1 LLPNFRYKAFISYSW
16 ADAKWGKWLHHA
28 IETYRTP
35 RPLVGTEGRRG
46 PVPARLHPL
55 FKDREEEAAGASIG
69 HAVEEALANSEFLIV
84 ICSPNS
90 AKSQWVNREI
100 AWFKTHRNPANILAL
115 IVGGEPGAS
124 ALPGREADEC
134 FPRAL
139 TNVVDAAME
148 VTPEALD
155 APLAADARDSGDGKR
170 GARLKIAAALLG
182 VGLDELVRRDDRRRA
197 RLRIAATAASLAIAA
212 VMSVLAWSATVAR
225 NEAVF
230 QRNEAQDLTEFML
243 TDLRGRLDEVGRL
256 DILETVGSRLMT
268 SYDRQDLAALDADAL
283 GRRARVQLLLGEIE
297 NNRGNLAGALKT
309 YQAAAATTAE
319 LLAREPDVPQRQFD
333 HAQSLY
339 WVGFIAWQRGDLGTA
354 KRQFQGYDALAS
366 KLVAA
371 DPRKFDWQLEKS
383 YAQSNLGTVASE
395 SGDLA
400 AASRHFAAAL
410 VIDRRFYE
418 ANRTLDDAIMQY
430 SETLSWAAR
439 VAARRYEFE
448 EAAALYGQGVA
459 LYRQALAADP
469 KNQALLTKLT
479 IITTQHARALNDL
492 GRTEEARPAADEA
505 IALATTMSARDRS
518 NAQAAEYMRNA
529 QLLAA
534 QLAKD
539 RRDFD
544 TATRL
549 ANDLLQA
556 IDAQRRSETETNNA
570 TLEQANLA
578 RLVLAAVALNRQNK
592 AEAAQHYAM
601 VHAAVAKRDLR
612 AAGSANIIAFVSALG
627 GLGQIAPNAGHW
639 QKLLTALQQAGGAP
653 PAVTATVQARALI
666 AANRADEGWAL
677 VRRLQQAGYAHPD
690 FVAAFPLARDPQNS
704 GAPSPRAR

>member
-1 LLPNFRYKAFISYSW
+1 
-16 ADAKWGKWLHHA
+16 
-28 IETYRTP
+28 
-35 RPLVGTEGRRG
+35 
-46 PVPARLHPL
+46 LHPL

-69 HAVEEALANSEFLIV
+69 RAVEEALANSEFLVV

-100 AWFKTHRNPANILAL
+100 AWFKTHRDPANILAL
-115 IVGGEPGAS
+115 IVGGEPGAA

-139 TNVVDAAME
+139 THVVNAAME

-170 GARLKIAAALLG
+170 GAKLKIAAALLG

-197 RLRIAATAASLAIAA
+197 RLRI
-212 VMSVLAWSATVAR
+212 
-225 NEAVF
+225 
-230 QRNEAQDLTEFML
+230 
-243 TDLRGRLDEVGRL
+243 
-256 DILETVGSRLMT
+256 
-268 SYDRQDLAALDADAL
+268 
-283 GRRARVQLLLGEIE
+283 
-297 NNRGNLAGALKT
+297 
-309 YQAAAATTAE
+309 AATTAE

-339 WVGFIAWQRGDLGTA
+339 WVGFIAWQRGDLGAA

-430 SETLSWAAR
+430 GETLSWVAR
-439 VAARRYEFE
+439 VAALRYEFARAE
-448 EAAALYGQGVA
+448 VLYGQGVA

-492 GRTEEARPAADEA
+492 GRTEEARPVADEA
-505 IALATTMSARDRS
+505 IALATAMSARDRS
-518 NAQAAEYMRNA
+518 NAQAAEYQRNA

-539 RRDFD
+539 ARDHA
-544 TATRL
+544 TAARL
-549 ANDLLQA
+549 AGGLLQT
-556 IDAQRRSETETNNA
+556 IDARRRAGLEINNA
-570 TLEQANLA
+570 TLEQENLA
-578 RLVLAAVALNRQNK
+578 RLVLAVVALRQRNP
-592 AEAAQHYAM
+592 AAAAKHYE
-601 VHAAVAKRDLR
+601 VVAATAAKLDRS
-612 AAGSANIIAFVSALG
+612 AAGSPNMTLFASAHG
-627 GLGQIAPNAGHW
+627 GLGLMAPNAGHW
-639 QKLLTALQQAGGAP
+639 KALLGAVERARGAP
-653 PAVTATVQARALI
+653 MASTAVLQAKALF
-666 AANRADEGWAL
+666 AEQRADEGWAI
-677 VRRLQQAGYAHPD
+677 VGRLQQAGYAHPD
-690 FVAAFPLARDPQNS
+690 FVALFPAR
-704 GAPSPRAR
+704 APSLLSGSS

>member
-1 LLPNFRYKAFISYSW
+1 LLPSFRYKGFISYSW

-69 HAVEEALANSEFLIV
+69 RAVEEALANSEFLVV

-100 AWFKTHRNPANILAL
+100 AWFKTHRDPANILAL
-115 IVGGEPGAS
+115 IVGGEPGAA

-139 TNVVDAAME
+139 THVVNAAME

-170 GARLKIAAALLG
+170 GAKLKIAAALLG

-197 RLRIAATAASLAIAA
+197 RLRI
-212 VMSVLAWSATVAR
+212 
-225 NEAVF
+225 
-230 QRNEAQDLTEFML
+230 
-243 TDLRGRLDEVGRL
+243 
-256 DILETVGSRLMT
+256 
-268 SYDRQDLAALDADAL
+268 
-283 GRRARVQLLLGEIE
+283 
-297 NNRGNLAGALKT
+297 
-309 YQAAAATTAE
+309 AATTAE

-339 WVGFIAWQRGDLGTA
+339 WVGFIAWQRGDLGAA

-430 SETLSWAAR
+430 GETLSWVAR
-439 VAARRYEFE
+439 VAALRYEFARAE
-448 EAAALYGQGVA
+448 VLYGQGVA

-492 GRTEEARPAADEA
+492 GRTEEARPVADEA
-505 IALATTMSARDRS
+505 IALATAMSARDRS
-518 NAQAAEYMRNA
+518 NAQAAEYQRNA

-539 RRDFD
+539 ARDHA
-544 TATRL
+544 TAARL
-549 ANDLLQA
+549 AGGLLQT
-556 IDAQRRSETETNNA
+556 IDARRRAGLEINDA
-570 TLEQANLA
+570 TLEQENLA
-578 RLVLAAVALNRQNK
+578 RLVLAVVALRQRNP
-592 AEAAQHYAM
+592 AAAAKHYE
-601 VHAAVAKRDLR
+601 VVAATAAKLDRS
-612 AAGSANIIAFVSALG
+612 AAGSPNMTLFASAHG
-627 GLGQIAPNAGHW
+627 GLGLMAPNAGHW
-639 QKLLTALQQAGGAP
+639 KALLGAVERARGAP
-653 PAVTATVQARALI
+653 MASTAVLQAKALF
-666 AANRADEGWAL
+666 AEQRADEGWAI
-677 VRRLQQAGYAHPD
+677 VGRLQQAGYAHPD
-690 FVAAFPLARDPQNS
+690 FVALFPAR
-704 GAPSPRAR
+704 APSLLSGSS

>member
-1 LLPNFRYKAFISYSW
+1 LPNFRYKAFISYSW
-16 ADAKWGKWLHHA
+16 SDAKWGQWLHQA

-35 RPLVGTEGRRG
+35 RQLVGTAGRRG

-69 HAVEEALANSEFLIV
+69 TAVEEALANSEYLIV

-100 AWFKTHRNPANILAL
+100 AWFKTHRDPANILAV
-115 IVGGEPGAS
+115 IVGGEPGA
-124 ALPGREADEC
+124 AATPGREAEEC

-139 TNVVDAAME
+139 THVVNANME
-148 VTPEALD
+148 VTPKALH
-155 APLAADARDSGDGKR
+155 APLAADARESGDRKR
-170 GARLKIAAALLG
+170 GAKLKIAAALLG

-197 RLRIAATAASLAIAA
+197 RLRIAATAASVSIAA
-212 VMSVLAWSATVAR
+212 VMSVLAWSATIAR

-230 QRNEAQDLTEFML
+230 QRDEAQELTEFML

-256 DILETVGSRLMT
+256 DILETVGTRLMA
-268 SYDRQDLAALDADAL
+268 SYDKQDLAALDSDSL

-297 NNRGNLAGALKT
+297 NNRGNLASALKT

-319 LLAREPDVPQRQFD
+319 LLARDPDVPQREFD

-339 WVGFIAWQRGDLGTA
+339 WVGFIAWQRGDLGAA
-354 KRQFQGYDALAS
+354 KRQFQGYDALAG

-371 DPRKFDWQLEKS
+371 EPGKFDWQLEKS

-400 AASRHFAAAL
+400 AASRHFATAL
-410 VIDRRFYE
+410 AIDRRYYE
-418 ANRTLDDAIMQY
+418 ANRALDDAVMQY
-430 SETLSWAAR
+430 GETLSWAAR
-439 VAARRYEFE
+439 VASRRYEF
-448 EAAALYGQGVA
+448 AAAESLYGQGLA
-459 LYRQALAADP
+459 LYRQAYGADP

-492 GRTEEARPAADEA
+492 GRTREARPEADEA
-505 IALATTMSARDRS
+505 IALATTMSARDRG
-518 NAQAAEYMRNA
+518 NAQAAEYLRNA

-539 RRDFD
+539 ARDFD

-549 ANDLLQA
+549 AGGLLRV
-556 IDAQRRSETETNNA
+556 IDAKRKSGTETNNA
-570 TLEQANLA
+570 TLEQENLA
-578 RLVLAAVALNRQNK
+578 RLVLAAVALKRRNL
-592 AEAAQHYAM
+592 AEAAEHYAR
-601 VHAAVAKRDLR
+601 VRAAVAKRDLSV
-612 AAGSANIIAFVSALG
+612 AGSSYTTVFVGAQG
-627 GLGQIAPNAGHW
+627 GLGEIAPKSGHW
-639 QKLLTALQQAGGAP
+639 QAVLTVLQHAEGAP
-653 PAVTATVQARALI
+653 MASTATVQAKALI
-666 AANRADEGWAL
+666 AENRAGEGLAI
-677 VRRLQQAGYAHPD
+677 VNRLRQAGYAHPD
-690 FVAAFPLARDPQNS
+690 FVALFPAR
-704 GAPSPRAR
+704 AASPRSGSS

>member
-1 LLPNFRYKAFISYSW
+1 LLPSFRYKGFISYSW

-69 HAVEEALANSEFLIV
+69 RAVEEALANSEFLVV

-100 AWFKTHRNPANILAL
+100 AWFKTHRDPANILAL
-115 IVGGEPGAS
+115 IVGGEPGAA

-139 TNVVDAAME
+139 THVVNAAME

-170 GARLKIAAALLG
+170 GAKLKIAAALLG

-197 RLRIAATAASLAIAA
+197 RLRI
-212 VMSVLAWSATVAR
+212 
-225 NEAVF
+225 
-230 QRNEAQDLTEFML
+230 
-243 TDLRGRLDEVGRL
+243 
-256 DILETVGSRLMT
+256 
-268 SYDRQDLAALDADAL
+268 
-283 GRRARVQLLLGEIE
+283 
-297 NNRGNLAGALKT
+297 
-309 YQAAAATTAE
+309 AATTAE

-339 WVGFIAWQRGDLGTA
+339 WVGFIAWQRGDLGAA

-430 SETLSWAAR
+430 GETLSWAAR
-439 VAARRYEFE
+439 VAALRYEFARAE
-448 EAAALYGQGVA
+448 VLYGQGVA

-492 GRTEEARPAADEA
+492 GRTEEARPVADEA
-505 IALATTMSARDRS
+505 IALATAMSARDRS
-518 NAQAAEYMRNA
+518 NAQAAEYQRNA

-539 RRDFD
+539 ARDHA
-544 TATRL
+544 TAARL
-549 ANDLLQA
+549 AGGLLQT
-556 IDAQRRSETETNNA
+556 IDARRRAGLEINNA
-570 TLEQANLA
+570 TLEQENLA
-578 RLVLAAVALNRQNK
+578 RLVLAVVALRQRNP
-592 AEAAQHYAM
+592 AAAAKHYE
-601 VHAAVAKRDLR
+601 VVAATAAKLDRS
-612 AAGSANIIAFVSALG
+612 AAGSPNMTLFASAHG
-627 GLGQIAPNAGHW
+627 GLGLMAPNAGHW
-639 QKLLTALQQAGGAP
+639 KALLGAVERARGAP
-653 PAVTATVQARALI
+653 MASTAVLQAKALF
-666 AANRADEGWAL
+666 AEQRADEGWAI
-677 VRRLQQAGYAHPD
+677 VGRLQQAGYAHPD
-690 FVAAFPLARDPQNS
+690 FVALFPAR
-704 GAPSPRAR
+704 APSLLSGSS

>member
-1 LLPNFRYKAFISYSW
+1 MLPSFRYKGFISYSW

-69 HAVEEALANSEFLIV
+69 RAVEEALANSEFLVV

-100 AWFKTHRNPANILAL
+100 AWFKTHRDPANILAL
-115 IVGGEPGAS
+115 IVGGEPGAA

-139 TNVVDAAME
+139 THVVNAAME

-170 GARLKIAAALLG
+170 GAKLKIAAALLG

-197 RLRIAATAASLAIAA
+197 RLRI
-212 VMSVLAWSATVAR
+212 
-225 NEAVF
+225 
-230 QRNEAQDLTEFML
+230 
-243 TDLRGRLDEVGRL
+243 
-256 DILETVGSRLMT
+256 
-268 SYDRQDLAALDADAL
+268 
-283 GRRARVQLLLGEIE
+283 
-297 NNRGNLAGALKT
+297 
-309 YQAAAATTAE
+309 AATTAE

-339 WVGFIAWQRGDLGTA
+339 WVGFIAWQRGDLGAA

-430 SETLSWAAR
+430 GETLSWVAR
-439 VAARRYEFE
+439 VAALRYEFARAE
-448 EAAALYGQGVA
+448 VLYGQGVA

-492 GRTEEARPAADEA
+492 GRTEEARPVADEA
-505 IALATTMSARDRS
+505 IALATAMSARDRS
-518 NAQAAEYMRNA
+518 NAQAAEYQRNA

-539 RRDFD
+539 ARDHA
-544 TATRL
+544 TAARL
-549 ANDLLQA
+549 AGGLLQT
-556 IDAQRRSETETNNA
+556 IDARRRAGLEINDA
-570 TLEQANLA
+570 TLEQENLA
-578 RLVLAAVALNRQNK
+578 RLVLAVVALRQRNP
-592 AEAAQHYAM
+592 AAAAKHYE
-601 VHAAVAKRDLR
+601 VVAATAAKLDRS
-612 AAGSANIIAFVSALG
+612 AAGSPNMTLFASAHG
-627 GLGQIAPNAGHW
+627 GLGLMAPNAGHW
-639 QKLLTALQQAGGAP
+639 KALLGAVERARGAP
-653 PAVTATVQARALI
+653 MASTAVLQAKALF
-666 AANRADEGWAL
+666 AEQRADEGWAI
-677 VRRLQQAGYAHPD
+677 VGRLQQAGYAHPD
-690 FVAAFPLARDPQNS
+690 FVALFPAR
-704 GAPSPRAR
+704 APSLLSGSS

>member
-1 LLPNFRYKAFISYSW
+1 MLPSFRYKGFISYSW

-69 HAVEEALANSEFLIV
+69 RAVEEALANSEFLVV

-100 AWFKTHRNPANILAL
+100 AWFKTHRDPANILAL
-115 IVGGEPGAS
+115 IVGGEPGAA

-139 TNVVDAAME
+139 THVVNAAME

-170 GARLKIAAALLG
+170 GAKLKIAAALLG

-197 RLRIAATAASLAIAA
+197 RLRI
-212 VMSVLAWSATVAR
+212 
-225 NEAVF
+225 
-230 QRNEAQDLTEFML
+230 
-243 TDLRGRLDEVGRL
+243 
-256 DILETVGSRLMT
+256 
-268 SYDRQDLAALDADAL
+268 
-283 GRRARVQLLLGEIE
+283 
-297 NNRGNLAGALKT
+297 
-309 YQAAAATTAE
+309 AATTAE

-339 WVGFIAWQRGDLGTA
+339 WVGFIAWQRGDLGAA

-430 SETLSWAAR
+430 GETLSWVAR
-439 VAARRYEFE
+439 VAALRYEFARAE
-448 EAAALYGQGVA
+448 VLYGQGVA

-492 GRTEEARPAADEA
+492 GRTEEARPVADEA
-505 IALATTMSARDRS
+505 IALATAMSARDRS
-518 NAQAAEYMRNA
+518 NAQAAEYQRNA

-539 RRDFD
+539 ARDHA
-544 TATRL
+544 TAARL
-549 ANDLLQA
+549 AGGLLQT
-556 IDAQRRSETETNNA
+556 IDARRRAGLEINNA
-570 TLEQANLA
+570 TLEQENLA
-578 RLVLAAVALNRQNK
+578 RLVLAVVALRQRNP
-592 AEAAQHYAM
+592 AAAAKHYE
-601 VHAAVAKRDLR
+601 VVAATAAKLDRS
-612 AAGSANIIAFVSALG
+612 AAGSPNMTLFASAHG
-627 GLGQIAPNAGHW
+627 GLGLMAPNAGHW
-639 QKLLTALQQAGGAP
+639 KALLGAVERARGAP
-653 PAVTATVQARALI
+653 MASTAVLQAKALF
-666 AANRADEGWAL
+666 AEQRADEGWAI
-677 VRRLQQAGYAHPD
+677 VGRLQQAGYAHPD
-690 FVAAFPLARDPQNS
+690 FVALFPAR
-704 GAPSPRAR
+704 APSLLSGSS

>member
-1 LLPNFRYKAFISYSW
+1 MPSFRYKGFISYSW

-69 HAVEEALANSEFLIV
+69 RAVEEALANSEFLVV

-100 AWFKTHRNPANILAL
+100 AWFKTHRDPANILAL
-115 IVGGEPGAS
+115 IVGGEPGAA

-139 TNVVDAAME
+139 THVVNAAME

-170 GARLKIAAALLG
+170 GAKLKIAAALLG

-197 RLRIAATAASLAIAA
+197 RLRI
-212 VMSVLAWSATVAR
+212 
-225 NEAVF
+225 
-230 QRNEAQDLTEFML
+230 
-243 TDLRGRLDEVGRL
+243 
-256 DILETVGSRLMT
+256 
-268 SYDRQDLAALDADAL
+268 
-283 GRRARVQLLLGEIE
+283 
-297 NNRGNLAGALKT
+297 
-309 YQAAAATTAE
+309 AATTAE

-339 WVGFIAWQRGDLGTA
+339 WVGFIAWQRGDLGAA

-430 SETLSWAAR
+430 GETLSWVAR
-439 VAARRYEFE
+439 VAALRYEFARAE
-448 EAAALYGQGVA
+448 VLYGQGVA

-492 GRTEEARPAADEA
+492 GRTEEARPVADEA
-505 IALATTMSARDRS
+505 IALATAMSARDRS
-518 NAQAAEYMRNA
+518 NAQAAEYQRNA

-539 RRDFD
+539 ARDHA
-544 TATRL
+544 TAARL
-549 ANDLLQA
+549 AGGLLQT
-556 IDAQRRSETETNNA
+556 IDARRRAGLEINNA
-570 TLEQANLA
+570 TLEQENLA
-578 RLVLAAVALNRQNK
+578 RLVLAVVALRQRNP
-592 AEAAQHYAM
+592 AAAAKHYE
-601 VHAAVAKRDLR
+601 VVAATAAKLDRS
-612 AAGSANIIAFVSALG
+612 AAGSPNMTLFASAHG
-627 GLGQIAPNAGHW
+627 GLGLMAPNAGHW
-639 QKLLTALQQAGGAP
+639 KALLGAVERARGAP
-653 PAVTATVQARALI
+653 MASTAVLQAKALF
-666 AANRADEGWAL
+666 AEQRADEGWAI
-677 VRRLQQAGYAHPD
+677 VGRLQQAGYAHPD
-690 FVAAFPLARDPQNS
+690 FVALFPAR
-704 GAPSPRAR
+704 APSLLSGSS

>member
-1 LLPNFRYKAFISYSW
+1 LLPSFRYKGFISYSW

-69 HAVEEALANSEFLIV
+69 RAVEEALANSEFLVV

-100 AWFKTHRNPANILAL
+100 AWFKTHRDPANILAL
-115 IVGGEPGAS
+115 IVGGEPGAA

-139 TNVVDAAME
+139 THVVNAAME

-170 GARLKIAAALLG
+170 GAKLKIAAALLG

-197 RLRIAATAASLAIAA
+197 RLRIAATTASLAIAA

-225 NEAVF
+225 NEALF
-230 QRNEAQDLTEFML
+230 QRKEAQDLTEFML

-256 DILETVGSRLMT
+256 DILETVGSRLIT

-309 YQAAAATTAE
+309 YQAAAATTAK

-339 WVGFIAWQRGDLGTA
+339 WVGFIAWQRGDLGAA

-430 SETLSWAAR
+430 GETLSWAAR
-439 VAARRYEFE
+439 VAARRYEFARAE
-448 EAAALYGQGVA
+448 VLYGQGVA

-492 GRTEEARPAADEA
+492 GRTEEARPVADEA
-505 IALATTMSARDRS
+505 IALATAMSARDRS
-518 NAQAAEYMRNA
+518 NAQAAEYQRNA

-539 RRDFD
+539 ARDHA
-544 TATRL
+544 TAARL
-549 ANDLLQA
+549 AGGLLQT
-556 IDAQRRSETETNNA
+556 IDARRRAGLEINDA
-570 TLEQANLA
+570 TLEQENLA
-578 RLVLAAVALNRQNK
+578 RLVLAVVALRQRNP
-592 AEAAQHYAM
+592 AAAAKHYE
-601 VHAAVAKRDLR
+601 VVAATAAKLDRS
-612 AAGSANIIAFVSALG
+612 AAGSPNMTLFASAHG
-627 GLGQIAPNAGHW
+627 GLGLMAPNAGHW
-639 QKLLTALQQAGGAP
+639 KALLGAVERARGAP
-653 PAVTATVQARALI
+653 MASTAVLQAKALF
-666 AANRADEGWAL
+666 AEQRADEGWAI
-677 VRRLQQAGYAHPD
+677 VGRLQQAGYAHPD
-690 FVAAFPLARDPQNS
+690 FVALFPAR
-704 GAPSPRAR
+704 APSILSESS